1 MVPYATEDLPTAE
14 IDVDTPL
21 EKTKGLQLE
30 GGTPVVVSVLRAG
43 NGLLDGVL
51 TILSDAD
58 VGFIGLEREHQ
69 TFNKI

>member
-1 MVPYATEDLPTAE
+1 MRQIGQLMVPYATEDLPTAE

-43 NGLLDGVL
+43 NGLLDGV
-51 TILSDAD
+51 
-58 VGFIGLEREHQ
+58 
-69 TFNKI
+69 